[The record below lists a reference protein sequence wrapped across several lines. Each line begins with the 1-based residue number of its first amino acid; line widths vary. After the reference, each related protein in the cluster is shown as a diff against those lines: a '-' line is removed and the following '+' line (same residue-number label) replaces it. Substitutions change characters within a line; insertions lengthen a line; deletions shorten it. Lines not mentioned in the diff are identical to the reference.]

1 MKNILKTLIL
11 LTLSSYSSFAA
22 IVITNGLTHTH
33 SFGTGQKVI
42 GKIEIKNESV
52 KPTKI
57 LIYKQDLESYCG
69 QNITYSTSGNQPY
82 SLHKYLTT
90 NVDEK
95 VLAANEQYVLYYT
108 ISAGSDSLNN
118 GSYWTVLMIEGA
130 DPVKEEE
137 ANGVQINSVV
147 RYAVQIIADAGK
159 FQSPK
164 LSYED
169 IKLNTREDSVKV
181 LGFRLKNEGGFST
194 KTKVLVEIY
203 DEKGQKIKTIDGLGK
218 RVYPS
223 QCNDFEVE
231 LLGFPKGKYEGIII
245 TDNGIDLFGANISLE
260 LD

>member
-1 MKNILKTLIL
+1 MKNIFKTLVLIT
-11 LTLSSYSSFAA
+11 LTSYSSLAA

-33 SFGTGQKVI
+33 SFGTGQKIV
-42 GKIEIKNESV
+42 GKIEIKNESI

-57 LIYKQDLESYCG
+57 LIYKQDLESRCG
-69 QNITYSTSGNQPY
+69 ENITYSKSGGQTY
-82 SLHKYLTT
+82 SLHKYLAT

-95 VLAANEQYVLYYT
+95 ILAANEQYVLYYT
-108 ISAGSDSLNN
+108 INAGSDSLNS

-147 RYAVQIIADAGK
+147 RYAIQIIADVGK

-169 IKLNTREDSVKV
+169 IKLSSREDSVKV
-181 LGFRLKNEGGFST
+181 LGFRLKNEGGYST

-203 DEKGQKIKTIDGLGK
+203 DDKGLKIKTIDGLGK
-218 RVYPS
+218 RVYPA

-231 LLGFPKGKYEGIII
+231 LLDLPKGKYEGIII
-245 TDNGIDLFGANISLE
+245 TDNGIDLFGANVSIV

>member
-1 MKNILKTLIL
+1 MKNTFKIL
-11 LTLSSYSSFAA
+11 LLITLVSYSSFAA
-22 IVITNGLTHTH
+22 VVITNGLTHTH
-33 SFGTGQKVI
+33 SFSTGQKVV
-42 GKIEIKNESV
+42 GKIEIKNESL

-57 LIYKQDLESYCG
+57 LIYKQDLESHCG
-69 QNITYSTSGNQPY
+69 ENITYSTSGSQSY

-108 ISAGSDSLNN
+108 INSGSDSLNN

-164 LSYED
+164 LSYEA
-169 IKLNTREDSVKV
+169 IKLSTREDSVKV
-181 LGFRLKNEGGFST
+181 LGFRLKNDGGYST

-203 DEKGQKIKTIDGLGK
+203 DDKGLKVKVIDGFGK
-218 RVYPS
+218 RVYPN

-231 LLGFPKGKYEGIII
+231 LLDLPKGKYEGIII
-245 TDNGIDLFGANISLE
+245 TDNGIDLFGANVSLE